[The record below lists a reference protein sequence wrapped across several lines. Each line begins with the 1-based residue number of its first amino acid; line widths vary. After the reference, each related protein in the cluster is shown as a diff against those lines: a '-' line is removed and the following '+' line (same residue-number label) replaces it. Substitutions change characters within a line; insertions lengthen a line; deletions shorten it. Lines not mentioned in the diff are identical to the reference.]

1 VSSNIGWW
9 PFKDANYENL
19 INYNL
24 NKINKISNRLN
35 KRISSIVNVYNRI
48 KDKVLW
54 CKLSK
59 KKSWVTQIKIKS
71 DEG

>member
-9 PFKDANYENL
+9 PFKDVNYENP

-54 CKLSK
+54 
-59 KKSWVTQIKIKS
+59 
-71 DEG
+71 

>member
-1 VSSNIGWW
+1 MCGN
-9 PFKDANYENL
+9 P

-24 NKINKISNRLN
+24 NKINKISNKLN
-35 KRISSIVNVYNRI
+35 KKISGIVNGYNRI

-59 KKSWVTQIKIKS
+59 KKN
-71 DEG
+71 

>member
-1 VSSNIGWW
+1 MCGN
-9 PFKDANYENL
+9 P

-24 NKINKISNRLN
+24 NKINKIPNKLN
-35 KRISSIVNVYNRI
+35 KRISGIVNGYNRI

-59 KKSWVTQIKIKS
+59 KKN
-71 DEG
+71 